1 MKPIRLKCR
10 RSGVRLKNRRSPGGR
25 AMPYLFAA
33 VLPAAVFIGCAG
45 AYNEIRRMPIADVD
59 ATHLPDGV
67 YRGAFTYG
75 SGGGF
80 TYIVDTTVAGGRI
93 IAVHVVR
100 NRDTPHARKAEGV
113 IPKIVAADSPAVD
126 AVAGATT
133 TSKALMKAV
142 ENALTRPRG
151 GSP

>member
-1 MKPIRLKCR
+1 MRLKSR
-10 RSGVRLKNRRSPGGR
+10 RSTRGH
-25 AMPYLFAA
+25 AMLCLLAA
-33 VLPAAVFIGCAG
+33 VLLAVACIGCSG
-45 AYNEIRRMPIADVD
+45 AYKEIRRMPIADVD
-59 ATHLPDGV
+59 VTQIPDGV

-75 SGGGF
+75 GGGF
-80 TYIVDTTVAGGRI
+80 TYIVDATVAGGRI

-126 AVAGATT
+126 AVTGATT